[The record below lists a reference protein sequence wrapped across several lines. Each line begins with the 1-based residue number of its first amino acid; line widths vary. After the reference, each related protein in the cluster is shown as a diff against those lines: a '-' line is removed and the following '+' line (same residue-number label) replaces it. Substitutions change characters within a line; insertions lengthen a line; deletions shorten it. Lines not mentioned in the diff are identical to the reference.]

1 MTENG
6 VYLAPFE
13 KIDHTEKQSLQEEI
27 IISYL
32 VCHMEKY
39 KRQDVTPVEKENER
53 DENYKGSNPQI
64 DSERTSGNYHIFYP
78 QGKYIDIINK
88 RLSTLTLKRKIR
100 SDAILMNS
108 FVIGSDG
115 EFFKGMRAWEQRAFF
130 EDCAHFFM
138 DKYGFENM
146 LSAVVHVDET
156 TLHMHLNFVPI
167 NDGRLSSK
175 SLFDRQKLA
184 ELQTELWEQV
194 GKKYGLKRGKENS
207 QATHITAAEHK
218 AKAIVQSAEQKRDEI
233 DGQTEQKQAEL
244 DGLTQTVEAV
254 TQVTGKP
261 IPKKKK
267 DVEREITELRAKTV
281 LQEREIEVRGK
292 DQEYLFKQ
300 LQEATR
306 RNAGEDTALSM
317 VTDMMSAYPDEFDA
331 LLKKSRAKKSPTF
344 FNGNRNAS
352 GKGGK

>member
-1 MTENG
+1 
-6 VYLAPFE
+6 
-13 KIDHTEKQSLQEEI
+13 
-27 IISYL
+27 
-32 VCHMEKY
+32 MEKY

-53 DENYKGSNPQI
+53 DESYQGSNPQI

-78 QGKYIDIINK
+78 QGKYIEMINK
-88 RLSTLTLKRKIR
+88 RLATLTLKRKIR

-115 EFFKGMRAWEQRAFF
+115 EFFKGMRAWDQHAFF
-130 EDCAHFFM
+130 EDCTRFFM
-138 DKYGFENM
+138 DKYGYENM

-156 TLHMHLNFVPI
+156 TPHMHLNFVPI

-175 SLFDRQKLA
+175 SLFDRHKLA

-218 AKAIVQSAEQKRDEI
+218 AKVIVQSAEQKRDEI
-233 DGQTEQKQAEL
+233 DRQTEQKQAEL
-244 DGLTQTVEAV
+244 DELTQTVEAV
-254 TQVTGKP
+254 TQATCKP

-267 DVEREITELRAKTV
+267 DVEKVITELRAKTI

-306 RNAGEDTALSM
+306 RNNGKDTALSM
-317 VTDMMSAYPDEFDA
+317 VTDMMSAYPEEFNS
-331 LLKKSRAKKSPTF
+331 LLQRSRAKKHPPTPF
-344 FNGNRNAS
+344 KSNHN

>member
-1 MTENG
+1 
-6 VYLAPFE
+6 
-13 KIDHTEKQSLQEEI
+13 
-27 IISYL
+27 
-32 VCHMEKY
+32 MEKY
-39 KRQDVTPVEKENER
+39 KRQDISPVEKENER
-53 DENYKGSNPQI
+53 DENYQGSNPQI
-64 DSERTSGNYHIFYP
+64 DCERTSGNYHLIYP

-115 EFFKGMRAWEQRAFF
+115 EFFKGMRAWEQHAFF
-130 EDCAHFFM
+130 EDCARFFM
-138 DKYGFENM
+138 DKYGYENM

-156 TLHMHLNFVPI
+156 TPHMHLNFVPI

-175 SLFDRQKLA
+175 SLFDKKKLS

-218 AKAIVQSAEQKRDEI
+218 AKAVVQWAEQKRDEI
-233 DGQTEQKQAEL
+233 GKQTEQKQAEL
-244 DGLTQTVEAV
+244 DELTQTVEAV
-254 TQVTGKP
+254 TQATNKP

-267 DVEREITELRAKTV
+267 DIEQEIAELRTKTV
-281 LQEREIEVRGK
+281 LQEREIAVRGK

-306 RNAGEDTALSM
+306 RNNGVDTALSM
-317 VTDMMSAYPDEFDA
+317 VTDMMSAYPEEFNA
-331 LLKKSRAKKSPTF
+331 LLQKSRTKKSATPFKS
-344 FNGNRNAS
+344 NRN
-352 GKGGK
+352 GKDGK